1 MVQAGV
7 GPFPSNG
14 FPNPSVGAESLS
26 VAVAVKNALNDPLS
40 ALKSDVNNQPQPN
53 TVVPHVRNKI
63 YLRFC

>member
-14 FPNPSVGAESLS
+14 FQNPSVGTESLS

-53 TVVPHVRNKI
+53 TVVPHVRNVI
-63 YLRFC
+63 YLKFC